1 MPDPV
6 THLLD
11 THAWVWLVKGEPQAR
26 PIADLPAGTVLGVA
40 SISVWEVGMLEVKGR
55 LVLQPEVRTWV
66 HSALFGVR
74 LLPLDAEAALR
85 ATRLPGS
92 IHGDPADRII
102 IATAQILNVPL
113 ATADARIIQ
122 YGKQGHLQ
130 VLAL

>member
-26 PIADLPAGTVLGVA
+26 PIANLPAGSVLGLA
-40 SISVWEVGMLEVKGR
+40 SISVWEVGMLETKGR
-55 LVLQPEVRTWV
+55 LVLQPDVRTWV
-66 HSALFGVR
+66 NSALLGLR
-74 LLPLDAEAALR
+74 LLPLDAEVALQ

-92 IHGDPADRII
+92 VHGDPADRII
-102 IATAQILNVPL
+102 VATAQILNVPL